1 MIALARIRSLHRAAL
16 VGAALLLVA
25 CASAPL
31 EPSSPLLRL
40 SPASL
45 GQALALQ
52 QQLTVD
58 SRGQTQSLD
67 VILEV
72 DAQAV
77 RLAAMNL
84 GQTAARLEWDGTTLS
99 EARAPWWPAA
109 IGGERILSDLQLML
123 WPSQAISAAL
133 PAGWALQSEPHSRVL
148 SQQGKAVIQVRY
160 LSKTQSELVH
170 LRDGYRIRVDSRT
183 LGGMQ

>member
-1 MIALARIRSLHRAAL
+1 MSAARLYRAAM
-16 VGAALLLVA
+16 VGVAFLLAA
-25 CASAPL
+25 CASAPAL
-31 EPSSPLLRL
+31 PSSPLLRL

-45 GQALALQ
+45 GETLALQ

-67 VILEV
+67 VILEA

-84 GQTAARLEWDGTTLS
+84 GQTAARLEWDGATLT
-99 EARAPWWPAA
+99 ETRAPWWPAA

-123 WPSQAISAAL
+123 WPAEAISATL
-133 PAGWALQSEPHSRVL
+133 PAGWELQSEPQGRVL
-148 SQQGKAVIQVRY
+148 SHRGEAVVQVRY
-160 LSKTQSELVH
+160 LTKTRSELVH

-183 LGGMQ
+183 LGSGP